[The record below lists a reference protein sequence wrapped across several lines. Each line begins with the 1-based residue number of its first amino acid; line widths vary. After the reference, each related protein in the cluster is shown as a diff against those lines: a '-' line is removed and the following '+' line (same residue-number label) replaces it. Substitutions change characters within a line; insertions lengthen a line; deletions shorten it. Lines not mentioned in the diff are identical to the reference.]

1 VVALQAPIG
10 QALRAIAHLFW
21 RTPEPCLREAGW
33 RSEAA
38 VAQVRLALLAVLCV
52 VPMAQLVT
60 SPASVET
67 WFGLI
72 LTLVALTLG
81 VVLHVAARHGSSRS
95 QLGLISS
102 LLDVTL
108 VSCGLAFFMLI
119 DRPLTATN
127 SFIIFPFYFLAIAS
141 TSLRF
146 DPRLCLLA
154 GIAAIVEYTGI
165 VGWAVARGVADS
177 SLMAEQI
184 ARHGSFDVYGQLG
197 RLLLLGAAAFIAAA
211 SVVRSRELLSRS
223 LRDPLTGLLNRA
235 AFFELARVELAR
247 TRRQGVGLVMAL
259 LDLDFFKRVNDMHG
273 HKVGDIA
280 LEWFG
285 GLLLERFR
293 ESDAVGRLGGDEFAI
308 LLCGPTRGRAGAR
321 LEELRHELESASV
334 PGTPGVR
341 LSVSGGVALCPDDG
355 DSVEALIEL
364 ADDRL
369 YQAKGSGRNRIVLAS
384 GPTTAV
390 IRVDHQTVRAD

>member
-1 VVALQAPIG
+1 M
-10 QALRAIAHLFW
+10 
-21 RTPEPCLREAGW
+21 
-33 RSEAA
+33 
-38 VAQVRLALLAVLCV
+38 AQVRLALLAVLCI
-52 VPMAQLVT
+52 VPISQLVT
-60 SPASVET
+60 NPSAVET
-67 WFGLI
+67 WFGLV
-72 LTLVALTLG
+72 LTLVAMTTGML
-81 VVLHVAARHGSSRS
+81 LHVAARHGSSRS
-95 QLGLISS
+95 RLGLLSS

-108 VSCGLAFFMLI
+108 VSSGLAFFILI

-127 SFIIFPFYFLAIAS
+127 SFIVFPFYFLAIAS

-146 DPRLCLLA
+146 DPRLCLLSGLLA
-154 GIAAIVEYTGI
+154 VTEYTAI
-165 VGWAVARGVADS
+165 VGWAMARGVADAS
-177 SLMAEQI
+177 RMAGQI
-184 ARHGSFDVYGQLG
+184 VNHGSFDLHGQVL
-197 RLLLLGAAAFIAAA
+197 RLLVLGGAAFIAAA

-247 TRRQGVGLVMAL
+247 ARRQGVGLVMVL
-259 LDLDFFKRVNDMHG
+259 LDLDLFKRVNDMHG
-273 HKVGDIA
+273 HKTGDQA
-280 LEWFG
+280 LEWVG
-285 GLLLERFR
+285 GLLRERFR

-308 LLCGPTRGRAGAR
+308 LLCGPTRGRTGAR
-321 LEELRHELESASV
+321 LEELRCKLEGASV

-341 LSVSGGVALCPDDG
+341 LTVSGGVALCPEEG

-390 IRVDHQTVRAD
+390 IHVDRQAGQAESTR

>member
-1 VVALQAPIG
+1 MQAPIG
-10 QALRAIAHLFW
+10 QALCAIVKMFW
-21 RTPEPCLREAGW
+21 LAPEPCLREAGW
-33 RSEAA
+33 RSEVA

-52 VPMAQLVT
+52 VPMGQLVADPG
-60 SPASVET
+60 SIET

-72 LTLVALTLG
+72 LTLVAMAMG
-81 VVLHVAARHGSSRS
+81 VGLHVAARHGSSRS
-95 QLGLISS
+95 RLGLISS

-108 VSCGLAFFMLI
+108 VSCGLAFFILI

-127 SFIIFPFYFLAIAS
+127 SYIIFLFYFLAIAS

-154 GIAAIVEYTGI
+154 GIVAVAEYSAI
-165 VGWAVARGVADS
+165 VGWALARGAADP
-177 SLMAEQI
+177 LRMGEQV
-184 ARHGSFDVYGQLG
+184 VYQGTFNVFVQLC
-197 RLLLLGAAAFIAAA
+197 RLLVLATAAFIAAA

-223 LRDPLTGLLNRA
+223 LRDPLTCLLNRA
-235 AFFELARVELAR
+235 AFFELAHVELAR
-247 TRRQGVGLVMAL
+247 ARRQGLGLVMVL
-259 LDLDFFKRVNDMHG
+259 LDLDFFKRINDMHG
-273 HKVGDIA
+273 HKVGDLA

-285 GLLLERFR
+285 NLLRERFR

-321 LEELRHELESASV
+321 LEELRHELEGATV

-341 LSVSGGVALCPDDG
+341 LSVSGGVAICPDDG

-390 IRVDHQTVRAD
+390 IHVNPQTA